1 MKLNSKLNSLR
12 QQAGYTLIELSIS
25 IAVIS
30 VLVVSA
36 LYGVQKIL
44 DSNKVNQAVKQV
56 SVANV
61 NITKL
66 VAMTNNKQVV
76 DSVGQTINLGAWPDE
91 IVVGAA
97 SGSSSGSTARNPF
110 GGVYTV
116 LPASSNDKL
125 THYVIGIESVP
136 AKLCAATASGMGAI
150 AEHITVESSQST
162 SPKYGNSNTDGSTV
176 KFSGVFNAASLAS
189 QCTGTGNKF
198 IYLFMP
204 FGA

>member
-66 VAMTNNKQVV
+66 VAMTNNKAVAQ
-76 DSVGQTINLGAWPDE
+76 DTAQTINLGAWPDE
-91 IVVGAA
+91 ITTPA
-97 SGSSSGSTARNPF
+97 SGASSTAIAKNPF
-110 GGVYTV
+110 GGDYKV
-116 LPASSNDKL
+116 LAAASPNNL
-125 THYVIGIESVP
+125 THYVIGIENVP

-150 AEHITVESSQST
+150 AEHITVETTAQTAAPSHGTAASL
-162 SPKYGNSNTDGSTV
+162 GSTV
-176 KFSGVFNAASLAS
+176 KLSGVFDASNLAS
-189 QCTGTGNKF
+189 KCGTSGNKF